1 MQTVTVGKQI
11 HESREGKEEI
21 QTNKKDS
28 DKQKDHYN
36 KMDKESDLNILLLL
50 MSKENPYVLAVNF
63 IAVKISAI
71 KTT

>member
-1 MQTVTVGKQI
+1 
-11 HESREGKEEI
+11 
-21 QTNKKDS
+21 
-28 DKQKDHYN
+28 
-36 KMDKESDLNILLLL
+36 MDKESDLNILLLL